1 MEAIEILATTVEEA
15 IEKAEAQLGLTRDQ
29 FDVEVISEGKSGILG
44 VGSKQAAIRVT
55 PLTPG
60 ENDRPEPVDPDA
72 VLTVTEVLQDLLEL
86 LGVEGK
92 VEVLSDEIPLALDI
106 KGDDLGIL
114 IGRRG
119 QTLASLEYITKLI
132 VTARLKVWLPLEVD
146 VAGYK
151 QHRRDSLQRLAL
163 YIAEQVCS
171 RRRAITMEPMPP
183 DERRIV
189 HLTLA
194 DNPDVTTHSIGEGE
208 GRKVVVVPRQGS
220 SCSER

>member
-1 MEAIEILATTVEEA
+1 MEGIEIVAATVEQA
-15 IEKAEAQLGLTRDQ
+15 IEKAEAQLGLSRDQ
-29 FDVEVISEGKSGILG
+29 FEVEVVREEKSGILG
-44 VGSKQAAIRVT
+44 VGDKEALIRVT
-55 PLTPG
+55 PLTP
-60 ENDRPEPVDPDA
+60 PETDV
-72 VLTVTEVLQDLLEL
+72 VQIITEILETL
-86 LGVEGK
+86 LGLLDVKGS

-119 QTLASLEYITKLI
+119 QTLACLEYITKLI
-132 VTARLKVWLPLEVD
+132 VAGRLKTWLPLSVD

-151 QHRRDSLQRLAL
+151 ERRRDSLQRLAL
-163 YIAEQVCS
+163 YLAEQVKS
-171 RRRAITMEPMPP
+171 RLRPITMEPMPA

-208 GRKVVVVPRQGS
+208 GRKVVILLRQG
-220 SCSER
+220 